1 MRIFFVALGFLGA
14 FLGSGLAAEPPLTR
28 YTLDNGLEVVLA
40 PDSRVGK
47 VVTNLSYRVGAL
59 NEPAGRSGFA
69 HLFEHLMFSGTDTW
83 PGLFTAMEGIG
94 ANANAWTWEDNTV
107 YYLEGVSATLP
118 TLLAVEADRLA
129 NLARSVDQR
138 ELDLQRS
145 VVKNE
150 MRQNVIDQP
159 GATGWEQIWTAA
171 FPKGHPYSK
180 TVLGSLTDLDA
191 ASLEDVRGFFNTYYV
206 PNNAILVIVGD
217 FDVDDA
223 KALVAETFSRVPRGA
238 DVPRPIPA
246 ASEPTRVRIETEDR
260 VPSADIG
267 IVFGGP
273 AFAARENGALA
284 IAAELLGNQEYGV
297 LRDRLVATGLATAA
311 YAGWEPGYLAGRFY
325 IEATAADGVDAAR
338 VEKELREAFMAF
350 AAAQLDP
357 ADVERARRTILQ
369 AIRVGREPLKER
381 AEAVAQMTDMLGKP
395 ELAFADDPRIA
406 EATTADVEAAIR
418 DILKLEDAST
428 LVIKP
433 GQRGGYPALFTEST
447 GAGEDFSAAA
457 RPVVEIP
464 KLALRAPKPATAPQ
478 PETATLGNGMR
489 VLHYPLPGAPLAFV
503 AAVAQG
509 GWSSAPAG
517 QEGLFDLASSMAAR
531 GGGDRGFADFARAA
545 KDIGATVG
553 SKAGYL
559 ATMVTLAVPP
569 ESLDGGV
576 SLFADAVRRPR
587 FDAPEWQVMTA
598 ETRDWLARREADL
611 PDVAY
616 RQGKGVLFPTAEG
629 EPSFDWSFE
638 SVDAITLDGARAAFH
653 RLFVPSGV
661 SFVSVGPQPV
671 AEVAASLDGAFG
683 DWSAPAEAVAAV
695 ARKPARFPDRQRIL
709 LVPEPGASQT
719 AIMVAR
725 MAPGSEEPRQVESE
739 AVMRLLGDDFTSRLN
754 SVIREE
760 KGYSYGVYGHL
771 LDAQPKGSALIIET
785 TVQRDSTGPALAEF
799 FTGFDSLVKRQ
810 VEQRELDRTVT
821 AYQRAMASVAETSG
835 GLFDTV
841 TSLAGEARTLDQL
854 FGRMEAVA
862 ALTLDPV
869 RAQASELASLDRA
882 LIVLAG
888 DPDSVLPQL
897 EAIGVTDVEVV
908 RRREEASR
916 AIGLAEVLPESAS
929 GPRGGSTRKVHD
941 CDEAAGDCG
950 PEVHAQ

>member
-1 MRIFFVALGFLGA
+1 MRLFVAALGFLCA
-14 FLGSGLAAEPPLTR
+14 FLTTGLAAEPLTR

-40 PDSRVGK
+40 PDGRVGK

-59 NEPAGRSGFA
+59 NEPRGRSGFA

-94 ANANAWTWEDNTV
+94 ANANAWTWEDKTL

-118 TLLAVEADRLA
+118 TLLAIEADRLA

-159 GATGWEQIWTAA
+159 GATGWEQIWTGV
-171 FPKGHPYSK
+171 FPKPHPYSK
-180 TVLGSLTDLDA
+180 AVLGSLADLDA

-217 FDVDDA
+217 FEVDDA
-223 KALVAETFSRVPRGA
+223 RALVADTFGRVPRGA
-238 DVPRPIPA
+238 DVPRPA
-246 ASEPTRVRIETEDR
+246 ATAAEPTRVRIETEDR
-260 VPSADIG
+260 VPGADIG
-267 IVFGGP
+267 IVFSGP
-273 AFAARENGALA
+273 AFAAKENGALA
-284 IAAELLGNQEYGV
+284 IAVELLGNQEYGV
-297 LRDRLVATGLATAA
+297 LRDRLVATGLATGA

-325 IEATAADGVDAAR
+325 IEATAAAGVDAAAM
-338 VEKELREAFMAF
+338 ETALREAFAAF
-350 AAAQLDP
+350 AAAPLDP
-357 ADVERARRTILQ
+357 ADVERARRTVLQ
-369 AIRVGREPLKER
+369 AIRVAREPLKDR
-381 AEAVAQMTDMLGKP
+381 AEAIAQMTDMLGQP
-395 ELAFADDPRIA
+395 ELAFADDPRIVA
-406 EATTADVEAAIR
+406 ATAADVEATVR
-418 DILKLEDAST
+418 GILRLEDAST

-447 GAGEDFSAAA
+447 GDGEDFTAPP

-464 KLALRAPKPATAPQ
+464 KLALRATTPATAPQ
-478 PETATLGNGMR
+478 PQTATLGNGMR
-489 VLHYPLPGAPLAFV
+489 VVHYPLPGAPLAFV
-503 AAVAQG
+503 GAVAQG

-517 QEGLFDLASSMAAR
+517 QEGLFDLAASMAAR

-545 KDIGATVG
+545 KDIGATVRA
-553 SKAGYL
+553 KAGHM

-576 SLFADAVRRPR
+576 SLLADAVRRPR
-587 FDAPEWQVMTA
+587 FDAPEWQVLTA

-616 RQGKGVLFPTAEG
+616 RQGKAVLFPAAAG

-638 SVDAITLDGARAAFH
+638 SVDAISLDDARAAFH

-671 AEVAASLDGAFG
+671 AEIAASLDKAFG
-683 DWSAPAEAVAAV
+683 DWTDTAQAVAA
-695 ARKPARFPDRQRIL
+695 AGRKPARLPDWRRIL

-725 MAPGSEEPRQVESE
+725 AAPGFEEPRQVESE

-760 KGYSYGVYGHL
+760 KGFSYGVYGHM
-771 LDAQPKGSALIIET
+771 LDSQPKGSALIIET

-799 FTGFDSLVKRQ
+799 FAGFESLVSQ
-810 VEQRELDRTVT
+810 PVEQRELDRTVT
-821 AYQRAMASVAETSG
+821 AFQRAMASVAETSG
-835 GLFDTV
+835 GLFETV
-841 TSLAGEARTLDQL
+841 TSLAGEARTLEQQ

-862 ALTLDPV
+862 ALALDPV
-869 RAQASELASLDRA
+869 RAQAAELASLERA

-888 DPDSVLPQL
+888 DPDAVLPQL
-897 EAIGVTDVEVV
+897 EAIGVTGVEVV
-908 RRREEASR
+908 TRPEVASR
-916 AIGLAEVLPESAS
+916 AIGLAEMEPDYAP
-929 GPRGGSTRKVHD
+929 GPRGGSTGRVHG
-941 CDEAAGDCG
+941 CEAAEGCG
-950 PEVHAQ
+950 PEVHAN

>member
-1 MRIFFVALGFLGA
+1 MRIFVVALGFLCALVGA
-14 FLGSGLAAEPPLTR
+14 GSAAEPQITR

-94 ANANAWTWEDNTV
+94 ANANAWTWEDKTL

-180 TVLGSLTDLDA
+180 TVLGSLSDLDA
-191 ASLEDVRGFFNTYYV
+191 ASLDDVRGFFNTYYV
-206 PNNAILVIVGD
+206 PNNAILVIVGN
-217 FDVDDA
+217 FAVADA
-223 KALVAETFSRVPRGA
+223 RALVADTFGRVPRGA

-246 ASEPTRVRIETEDR
+246 ATEPTRARIETEDR
-260 VPSADIG
+260 VPGPDIG
-267 IVFGGP
+267 LVFSGP
-273 AFAARENGALA
+273 AFAAEENGALA

-297 LRDRLVATGLATAA
+297 LRDRLVAGGLATAA
-311 YAGWEPGYLAGRFY
+311 YAAWEPGYLAGRFY
-325 IEATAADGVDAAR
+325 IEATAADGVDAATM
-338 VEKELREAFMAF
+338 EKELRAAFSAF
-350 AAAQLDP
+350 AAAPLDP

-369 AIRVGREPLKER
+369 AVRVAREPLKDR
-381 AEAVAQMTDMLGKP
+381 ADAIAQMTDMLGKP
-395 ELAFADDPRIA
+395 ELAFADDPRIV
-406 EATTADVEAAIR
+406 EATVADVAAAVR
-418 DILKLEDAST
+418 DILKLEDVST

-433 GQRGGYPALFTEST
+433 GQRGGYPALFTDST
-447 GAGEDFSAAA
+447 GAGDAFTAQP
-457 RPVVEIP
+457 RPVVAIP
-464 KLALRAPKPATAPQ
+464 KLALRAAKPATAPAA
-478 PETATLGNGMR
+478 ETATLGNGMR
-489 VLHYPLPGAPLAFV
+489 VVHYPLPGSPLTFV
-503 AAVAQG
+503 AAVAPG
-509 GWSSAPAG
+509 GWSNAPAG
-517 QEGLFDLASSMAAR
+517 KEGLFDLAAGMAAR
-531 GGGDRGFADFARAA
+531 GAGERGYADFARAA

-553 SKAGYL
+553 ANSGHM

-576 SLFADAVRRPR
+576 ALFADAVRRPR
-587 FDAPEWQVMTA
+587 FDAPEWQVLTA

-616 RQGKGVLFPTAEG
+616 RQGKGVLFPAAEG
-629 EPSFDWSFE
+629 EPSFDWSFAAL
-638 SVDAITLDGARAAFH
+638 DAISLDDARAAFH
-653 RLFVPSGV
+653 RVFVPAGV
-661 SFVSVGPQPV
+661 SFLSVGPQPA
-671 AEVAASLDGAFG
+671 AEVAASLDKAFG
-683 DWSAPAEAVAAV
+683 DWSSPAEAVIAIG
-695 ARKPARFPDRQRIL
+695 RNPARFPDHRRIL

-725 MAPGSEEPRQVESE
+725 TAPGFDEPRQVESE

-760 KGYSYGVYGHL
+760 KGFSYGVYGHM
-771 LDAQPKGSALIIET
+771 LDSQPKGSALVIET

-799 FTGFDSLVKRQ
+799 FTGFESLLTQ
-810 VEQRELDRTVT
+810 PVEQRELDRTVT

-841 TSLAGEARTLDQL
+841 TSLAGEARTMEQL
-854 FGRMEAVA
+854 FARMEAMA
-862 ALTLDPV
+862 ALTLEPV
-869 RAQASELASLDRA
+869 RAQAAELASLDRV
-882 LIVLAG
+882 LVVLAG
-888 DPDSVLPQL
+888 DPDAVLPQL
-897 EAIGVTDVEVV
+897 EAIGVTDVEVIE
-908 RRREEASR
+908 RKDEAMRALSLSGEETDYF
-916 AIGLAEVLPESAS
+916 P
-929 GPRGGSTRKVHD
+929 GPREMSTRRVHG
-941 CDEAAGDCG
+941 CDDGDCG
-950 PEVHAQ
+950 ASAHAH

>member
-1 MRIFFVALGFLGA
+1 MRIFVVALGFLCA
-14 FLGSGLAAEPPLTR
+14 FLGLGFAAEPPITR

-40 PDSRVGK
+40 PDGRVGK

-59 NEPAGRSGFA
+59 NEPRGRSGFA

-83 PGLFTAMEGIG
+83 PGLFTAMEAIG
-94 ANANAWTWEDNTV
+94 ANANAWTWEDKTL

-118 TLLAVEADRLA
+118 MLLSVEADRLA

-159 GATGWEQIWTAA
+159 GATGWEQAWTAV

-180 TVLGSLTDLDA
+180 TVLGSLADLDA
-191 ASLEDVRGFFNTYYV
+191 ASLDDVRGFFNTYYV

-223 KALVAETFSRVPRGA
+223 KALVADTFGRVPRGA
-238 DVPRPIPA
+238 GVPRPVPA
-246 ASEPTRVRIETEDR
+246 ASEPTRVRIETEDK
-260 VPSADIG
+260 VPGADVG
-267 IVFGGP
+267 LVFSGP
-273 AFAARENGALA
+273 AFAAKENGALA

-297 LRDRLVATGLATAA
+297 LRQRLVATGLATGA
-311 YAGWEPGYLAGRFY
+311 YAGWEPGYLGGRFY
-325 IEATAADGVDAAR
+325 LEATAAAGVDAAT
-338 VEKELREAFMAF
+338 VEKELRDALAAF
-350 AAAQLDP
+350 AAMPLDP

-369 AIRVGREPLKER
+369 AIRVAREPLKDR
-381 AEAVAQMTDMLGKP
+381 AEAIAQMTDMLGQP
-395 ELAFADDPRIA
+395 ELAFTDDPRIA
-406 EATTADVEAAIR
+406 GATTADVEAAIR
-418 DILKLEDAST
+418 DILRLDDAST

-447 GAGEDFSAAA
+447 GEGDAFTAQP
-457 RPVVEIP
+457 RPVVAIP
-464 KLALRAPKPATAPQ
+464 KLALRAP
-478 PETATLGNGMR
+478 ETASAPKAETAALRNGMR
-489 VLHYPLPGAPLAFV
+489 LVHYTLPGAPLAFV
-503 AAVAQG
+503 AAVAPG

-517 QEGLFDLASSMAAR
+517 KEGLFDLAAGMASRGAGAR
-531 GGGDRGFADFARAA
+531 AYADFARAA

-553 SKAGYL
+553 ASAGYM

-569 ESLDGGV
+569 DALDGGV
-576 SLFADAVRRPR
+576 ALFADAVRRPR

-616 RQGKGVLFPTAEG
+616 RQGKGVLFPAAAG
-629 EPSFDWSFE
+629 EPFFDWSFE
-638 SVDAITLDGARAAFH
+638 ALDAISLDDARAAFH
-653 RLFVPSGV
+653 RLFVPAGL
-661 SFVSVGPQPV
+661 SFISVGPQPA
-671 AEVAASLDGAFG
+671 AEVVASLDKAFG
-683 DWSAPAEAVAAV
+683 DWIDPAAAV
-695 ARKPARFPDRQRIL
+695 PAIGRKPTAFPNRRRIL

-725 MAPGSEEPRQVESE
+725 AAPGFEEAGHVESD

-771 LDAQPKGSALIIET
+771 LDSQPRGSALIIET
-785 TVQRDSTGPALAEF
+785 TVERDNTGPALAEF
-799 FTGFDSLVKRQ
+799 FAGFKSLVEHP
-810 VEQRELDRTVT
+810 VEQGELDRTVT
-821 AYQRAMASVAETSG
+821 AYQRAMASLAETSG
-835 GLFDTV
+835 GLFSAV
-841 TSLAGEARTLDQL
+841 VSLAGESRTLDEV
-854 FGRMEAVA
+854 FGRMEAIA

-869 RAQASELASLDRA
+869 RAQAAKVASLDRA

-888 DPDSVLPQL
+888 DPDAILPQL
-897 EAIGVTDVEVV
+897 KAIGIADVEVV
-908 RRREEASR
+908 ERSEEATR
-916 AIGLAEVLPESAS
+916 ALDLAGEQTDYSP
-929 GPRGGSTRKVHD
+929 GPREGSTRRVHD
-941 CDEAAGDCG
+941 CGEGRNCD
-950 PEVHAQ
+950 PETRTY